1 MSRSGVEGGTCR
13 FGPTG
18 LGEWAIALGAPAEFD
33 ELLTLGVVSS
43 ASAART
49 AVMNWPCMLAH
60 TMHTPPCYVPH
71 TRHTHA
77 YQVSGL
83 QRPERRAGVHLDRSV
98 LYVATTATFM
108 KGCGGCRESAGGRR
122 GAGCQPLEATAPL
135 PLWTSGRLPQLWAS
149 PTRVSRG

>member
-1 MSRSGVEGGTCR
+1 MYNPNLNPNAKPSPK
-13 FGPTG
+13 PTPTPNPKPRPN
-18 LGEWAIALGAPAEFD
+18 LNLNPNPNPHQGAPAEFD
-33 ELLTLGVVSS
+33 ELLTLGIVS
-43 ASAART
+43 A
-49 AVMNWPCMLAH
+49 
-60 TMHTPPCYVPH
+60 
-71 TRHTHA
+71 
-77 YQVSGL
+77 L